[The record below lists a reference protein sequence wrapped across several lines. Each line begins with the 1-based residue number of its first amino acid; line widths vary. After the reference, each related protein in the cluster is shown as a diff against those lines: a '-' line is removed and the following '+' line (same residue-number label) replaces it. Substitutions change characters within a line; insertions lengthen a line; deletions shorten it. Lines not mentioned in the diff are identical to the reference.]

1 MRISENIDDGLQ
13 QMGNVMIPETA
24 VQLQNLLKN
33 VVGLENIL
41 WAQIAAKGRRDRDEV
56 RSNKTRGTE
65 GRERAAGG
73 DRPSGKNGCDQ
84 GRDELLEQLVID
96 RFLCR
101 ILLILHII

>member
-41 WAQIAAKGRRDRDEV
+41 WAQIAGKGRRDRDEV

-65 GRERAAGG
+65 GR
-73 DRPSGKNGCDQ
+73 
-84 GRDELLEQLVID
+84 
-96 RFLCR
+96 
-101 ILLILHII
+101 

>member
-1 MRISENIDDGLQ
+1 
-13 QMGNVMIPETA
+13 MIPETA

-73 DRPSGKNGCDQ
+73 TD
-84 GRDELLEQLVID
+84 LLARMAVTREGTNSLSSLSLTVFSAGSSSSSISSD
-96 RFLCR
+96 S
-101 ILLILHII
+101 